1 MSTEVGVLLEVLALK
16 ALPRTGWVRRGMG
29 HPESVAAHSHG
40 VAWLVLALL
49 PEELD
54 LRLAL
59 SYAVLHDLPEC
70 RVGDLT
76 PGDGV
81 SRQEKHQREERAMGE
96 LCAPLARGAELFAL
110 WQRYEQ
116 QADEESRFVR
126 QLDRLDMAL
135 QAVRY
140 RDQLDPSEFL
150 ESAAAVV
157 VHPRLVPILAEL
169 RLSAS
174 P

>member
-1 MSTEVGVLLEVLALK
+1 MSTVEVLLEVLALK
-16 ALPRTGWVRRGMG
+16 ALPRTGWVRRGMA
-29 HPESVAAHSHG
+29 HPESVASHSHG

-49 PEELD
+49 PDELD

-76 PGDGV
+76 PADGV
-81 SRQEKHQREERAMGE
+81 PRQEKHQREEHAMAG
-96 LCAPLARGAELFAL
+96 LCAPLARGPELLAL

-140 RDQLDPSEFL
+140 RDQLDPREFL
-150 ESAAAVV
+150 DSAAAVI
-157 VHPRLVPILAEL
+157 VHPRLLPLIDEL
-169 RLSAS
+169 RAMT
-174 P
+174 

>member
-1 MSTEVGVLLEVLALK
+1 MSPEVEALLEVLALK
-16 ALPRTGWVRRGMG
+16 ALPRTGWVRRGMA

-40 VAWLVLALL
+40 VTWLVLALL

-76 PGDGV
+76 PSDGV
-81 SRQEKHQREERAMGE
+81 SRQEKHQREEQAMAA
-96 LCAPLARGAELFAL
+96 LCAPLPRGAELLAL

-116 QADEESRFVR
+116 QTDEEARFVR

-135 QAVRY
+135 QAVKY
-140 RDQLDPSEFL
+140 RDQIDPSEFL
-150 ESAAAVV
+150 ESAASVI
-157 VHPRLVPILAEL
+157 VHPRLVPLLSEL
-169 RLSAS
+169 RSS
-174 P
+174 R